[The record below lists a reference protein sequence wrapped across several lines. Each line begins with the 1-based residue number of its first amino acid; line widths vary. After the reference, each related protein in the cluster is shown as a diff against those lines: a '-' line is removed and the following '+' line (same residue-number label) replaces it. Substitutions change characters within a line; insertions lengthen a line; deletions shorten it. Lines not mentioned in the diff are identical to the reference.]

1 MTHTN
6 FRSLLLV
13 GTIIGMAAP
22 AYAQQAQ
29 DAAKAAPAAAP
40 APSASATTTAAAP
53 APSESAAPATTSAPA
68 TTAAPAPVVVVHTST
83 VAATPDVP
91 SADILKKAR
100 NAGLHT
106 KVKQGVV
113 YYCKTEQDMGS
124 RFTSERCYDENQL
137 AQFLIQQQAARDQFS
152 KQTCGGSACSGK

>member
-40 APSASATTTAAAP
+40 APS
-53 APSESAAPATTSAPA
+53 ESAAPA
-68 TTAAPAPVVVVHTST
+68 TTAAPAPVVVVHTSN

-91 SADILKKAR
+91 SADLLKKAR

-113 YYCKTEQDMGS
+113 YYCKTEADMGS
-124 RFTSERCYDENQL
+124 RFTSEHCYDENQL
-137 AQFLIQQQAARDQFS
+137 AQFLIRQQAARDQLS
-152 KQTCGGSACSGK
+152 NSTCGGAACSGK

>member
-1 MTHTN
+1 MTHAN
-6 FRSLLLV
+6 YRSLLLV
-13 GTIIGMAAP
+13 GAIIGISAP
-22 AYAQQAQ
+22 VYAQQTQ
-29 DAAKAAPAAAP
+29 NAAPAAAP
-40 APSASATTTAAAP
+40 APSASTTTTAPAAAP
-53 APSESAAPATTSAPA
+53 ASSATTAPATP
-68 TTAAPAPVVVVHTST
+68 PAPVVVVHTST
-83 VAATPDVP
+83 AAATPDVP
-91 SADILKKAR
+91 SEDTLKKAR

-113 YYCKTEQDMGS
+113 YYCKTETEMGS

>member
-22 AYAQQAQ
+22 VYAQQAQ

-40 APSASATTTAAAP
+40 APSASATTTAPAAAP
-53 APSESAAPATTSAPA
+53 APSESAAPA

-91 SADILKKAR
+91 SADLLKKAR

-113 YYCKTEQDMGS
+113 YYCKTEADMGS

-137 AQFLIQQQAARDQFS
+137 SQFLISQQAARDQLS
-152 KQTCGGSACSGK
+152 AHSCSGSACSGK

>member
-1 MTHTN
+1 MTHTDI
-6 FRSLLLV
+6 RSLLLI

-22 AYAQQAQ
+22 AYAQQTQ
-29 DAAKAAPAAAP
+29 DAAKAPVAAPAPSAPATTTAPAAAP
-40 APSASATTTAAAP
+40 APSATA
-53 APSESAAPATTSAPA
+53 APA
-68 TTAAPAPVVVVHTST
+68 TTAATAAPVVVVHTST

-113 YYCKTEQDMGS
+113 YYCKTETDMGS

-152 KQTCGGSACSGK
+152 KQACAGAACSGK

>member
-13 GTIIGMAAP
+13 GTIIGIAAP
-22 AYAQQAQ
+22 VYAQQTQ
-29 DAAKAAPAAAP
+29 DAAKTAPAAAP

-53 APSESAAPATTSAPA
+53 APSATAAPAS
-68 TTAAPAPVVVVHTST
+68 TAAPAPVVVVHTST
-83 VAATPDVP
+83 AAATPDVP

-113 YYCKTEQDMGS
+113 YYCKTETEMGS

-137 AQFLIQQQAARDQFS
+137 AQFLIAQQAARDQFS
-152 KQTCGGSACSGK
+152 KQACGGSACSGK

>member
-13 GTIIGMAAP
+13 GTIFGIAAP
-22 AYAQQAQ
+22 VYAQQTQ
-29 DAAKAAPAAAP
+29 DAAKATAPAAAP
-40 APSASATTTAAAP
+40 APSASATTTAPAAAP
-53 APSESAAPATTSAPA
+53 APSATAAPA
-68 TTAAPAPVVVVHTST
+68 APVVVVHTST

-91 SADILKKAR
+91 SADLLKKAR

-113 YYCKTEQDMGS
+113 YYCKTEADTGS
-124 RFTSERCYDENQL
+124 RFTSEHCYDENQL

-152 KQTCGGSACSGK
+152 KQACGGSACSGK

>member
-1 MTHTN
+1 MTHAN

-22 AYAQQAQ
+22 VYAQQPQ

-53 APSESAAPATTSAPA
+53 APSETAAPAS
-68 TTAAPAPVVVVHTST
+68 TAAPAPVVVVHTST
-83 VAATPDVP
+83 AAATPDVP
-91 SADILKKAR
+91 SADLLKKAR
-100 NAGLHT
+100 NAGMHT

-113 YYCKTEQDMGS
+113 YYCKTEADTGS
-124 RFTSERCYDENQL
+124 RFTSEHCYDENQL
-137 AQFLIQQQAARDQFS
+137 AQLLIRQQAARDQLS
-152 KQTCGGSACSGK
+152 NSACGGAACSGK

>member
-13 GTIIGMAAP
+13 GAIIGIAAP
-22 AYAQQAQ
+22 VYAQQDQ
-29 DAAKAAPAAAP
+29 NTAPAAAP
-40 APSASATTTAAAP
+40 APSASAANAAPAAAP
-53 APSESAAPATTSAPA
+53 APAATAAPAS
-68 TTAAPAPVVVVHTST
+68 PAPVVVVHTST

-91 SADILKKAR
+91 SADLLKKAR

-113 YYCKTEQDMGS
+113 YYCKTEADMGS

-137 AQFLIQQQAARDQFS
+137 AQFLIAQQAARDQFS

>member
-13 GTIIGMAAP
+13 GAIIGIAAP
-22 AYAQQAQ
+22 VYAQQAQ
-29 DAAKAAPAAAP
+29 DAAKAAPPAAP
-40 APSASATTTAAAP
+40 ASSASATTTAPAAEPAPSATAAP
-53 APSESAAPATTSAPA
+53 ASS
-68 TTAAPAPVVVVHTST
+68 AAPAPVVVVHTST

-91 SADILKKAR
+91 SADLLKKAR

-113 YYCKTEQDMGS
+113 YYCKTEADMGS

-137 AQFLIQQQAARDQFS
+137 AQFLIAQQAARDQFS